1 MHSILESEANRK
13 VPPTKFMN
21 NKMASKIV
29 CKFEPAATRWKKS
42 LGKDQVLITYFT
54 TRVNPA
60 LFTQTLYLSAVCLVW
75 KKVSG
80 SVYSVVAHPSSTQI
94 LKGRGEKKTCYSTSM
109 YVCKDGEEEVSNNVL
124 FPLAK

>member
-1 MHSILESEANRK
+1 M
-13 VPPTKFMN
+13 
-21 NKMASKIV
+21 
-29 CKFEPAATRWKKS
+29 KKALRQRPS
-42 LGKDQVLITYFT
+42 FDYVLYYSC
-54 TRVNPA
+54 VNPA

-80 SVYSVVAHPSSTQI
+80 SVYSMVAHPSSTTEI
-94 LKGRGEKKTCYSTSM
+94 LKGRGGKKKTSYSTSM